1 MLRARHRRAHRT
13 GLRGEWS
20 RPHGSRNQLRR
31 GGAGT
36 GPGGAN
42 ATIGRALRL
51 IWVDVGGAISTS
63 TFGNPARYACCFGG
77 YEEESG
83 WEPLHVEHG
92 FSPATARSRR
102 SPASRSRSS
111 TTPRAAAPPTCLRPS
126 PGAFRWSPTKG
137 ARPAVPVGSVPEAG
151 ARSAAR
157 PQRRR
162 RAPRGDAR
170 VLLRRRE
177 RHDAD
182 PEVPRPRG
190 NLKLVVADGTA
201 GRFSAI
207 IPGRERL
214 DDTGLCSFPCQIS
227 VREILGLDQLQ
238 ESVPKEKLVV
248 PIIKSTVQFIQIGVK
263 VLHADLVVRADDRT
277 FQKAVHEWHR

>member
-1 MLRARHRRAHRT
+1 MVPSARLSKSTAARGRWDRA
-13 GLRGEWS
+13 
-20 RPHGSRNQLRR
+20 
-31 GGAGT
+31 
-36 GPGGAN
+36 GGAN

-51 IWVDVGGAISTS
+51 IWVDVGGAIRTS

-111 TTPRAAAPPTCLRPS
+111 TTPRAAAPPTADDIARTI
-126 PGAFRWSPTKG
+126 ANEVVAHQG

-227 VREILGLDQLQ
+227 VREILGLDQLRRV
-238 ESVPKEKLVV
+238 SRK
-248 PIIKSTVQFIQIGVK
+248 
-263 VLHADLVVRADDRT
+263 RN
-277 FQKAVHEWHR
+277 